1 LTGTLLNAA
10 KTHSAPQSPTQ
21 HHSPHHSPHHS
32 SSNHHSPDEVFFC
45 PEESHFYS
53 QCLEKMVF
61 NHCSAADQVI
71 EFGSGDGSPVIHSL
85 LRTSFKG
92 LVQGYELNPTACQ
105 VAQARIQ
112 QYRLEH
118 QYVVHNQCF
127 FEGWQQSSAN
137 YLIANPPYLPAPD
150 NDICMPA
157 LHGGWDGAVITR
169 SLFATGCRHILSLI
183 SAYSNP
189 VETIE
194 YALAQGYQVVDFM
207 VSPLKFGYYSSES
220 KVKDT
225 IAALRQERKAFYSRD
240 IYLLAGVLFK
250 QQTQDE
256 SSSADLSADLS
267 TELLHLM
274 TAF

>member
-1 LTGTLLNAA
+1 MTGTLVN
-10 KTHSAPQSPTQ
+10 SATIKSDSQKHLQQPSP
-21 HHSPHHSPHHS
+21 
-32 SSNHHSPDEVFFC
+32 NEVFFC

-61 NHCSAADQVI
+61 NQCTAADRVI

-85 LRTSFKG
+85 LRSQFQG
-92 LVQGYELNPTACQ
+92 VIHGYELNPTACQ
-105 VAQARIQ
+105 VAQSRIRQ
-112 QYRLEH
+112 FQLGS

-127 FEGWQQSSAN
+127 FEGWKQSPAN

-150 NDICMPA
+150 NNICMPA

-169 SLFATGCRHILSLI
+169 SLFSTGCEQILSLI

-194 YALAQGYQVVDFM
+194 YALDQGYQVVDFM
-207 VSPLKFGYYSSES
+207 ISPLKFGYYSSES

-225 IAALRQERKAFYSRD
+225 IATLRLERKAFYSQA

-250 QQTQDE
+250 QRTKGQTDV
-256 SSSADLSADLS
+256 S
-267 TELLHLM
+267 TELLRVM
-274 TAF
+274 TAL